1 MPLFNTN
8 GYSQY
13 IFQTGSTPSTQT
25 KIVYISATSGNDL
38 TGEVYLAENFTDE
51 ADALDPSFTPMSFA
65 TCKAAINHVRSA
77 YAGAGGWCTGSFWFL
92 IERGTTCAADDRL
105 VSTDLYNQFP
115 FRGVNEEHRVI
126 VGAWGDT
133 SLARPIIR
141 YNVNG
146 SESILIQADPGFQDY
161 ITIKNIHFYATN
173 RDPSHPDYDVNALNT
188 LMTPIYT
195 FYANDKIGVQN
206 LFIVEDCEIS
216 YYSGAIEIQGTD
228 SENGWFDG
236 VVLNRNKIHHIF
248 SNPVEY
254 SSGIYASKSRG
265 AKLIE
270 NVLHMIGHN
279 RDAPVTYGTFY
290 NQGLYL
296 GNNLNIEIIGNFI
309 DNAAHGGIQCRRNST
324 HEITSNLVTNCA
336 IGISIGHDQN
346 EYDKYKA
353 EVYQPSQIPKAQIM
367 NMRRNVISK
376 PQDLFRPENP
386 RNAGDRRGTAIAINR
401 VHGCIVDDNICI
413 LPAGLSASTGE
424 SYALSLGEIGGNN
437 AEFVN
442 GSITHSITNNI
453 FYNWNNSGY
462 VQLLLGQSIPAN
474 PPAPDGDGSS
484 RIDQIPSTVEI
495 KNNKFIDNLT
505 QSGILRNVWLFNNTT
520 LDIADLNKI
529 SNNKFFSTPDMSSRR
544 GSTILE
550 LSDLNVEG
558 FVEHQNENY
567 TNLDVSDYLDAISDS
582 LNTFDEFVDACLNNG
597 EHNYQ
602 DKYTS
607 IAYINYVRSRFSKAP
622 TTSVWPNSLLFDDAE
637 EPAPID
643 PSGPPE
649 LPPNPEI
656 PYTFIYNYIAY
667 GNGNLQDNVTASFSN
682 GRIYKWAPESGN
694 NRVGN
699 LYLEDP
705 NGNFAMGEYIYQM
718 NNSYTG
724 FTGPM
729 GKIIEIDEYE
739 ETSQLVYD
747 QTIRFKINYDGN
759 NDFDQNSYTKDD
771 FVYNSTAQGYVID
784 WTPATGGTYGNIRVL
799 PTKGEFKAGQNLIY
813 NNSNTTGGS
822 ISEIISQPE
831 LVYRS
836 GTVLHVQN
844 IRPVDRLIEQKEQI
858 KLIVEF

>member
-13 IFQTGSTPSTQT
+13 IFQTGTTPSTQT
-25 KIVYISATSGNDL
+25 KIIYISATSGNDL
-38 TGEVYLAENFTDE
+38 TGQVYLAQNFTDE

-65 TCKAAINHVRSA
+65 TCKAAISHVYSN
-77 YAGAGGWCTGSFWFL
+77 YGSNGWCTGSFWFL
-92 IERGTTCAADDRL
+92 IERGTTCDSDDRL
-105 VSTDLYNQFP
+105 VSSVHGAIFP

-126 VGAWGDT
+126 VGAYGDT
-133 SLARPIIR
+133 NLPRPIIR
-141 YNVNG
+141 YNVDG
-146 SESILIQADPGFQDY
+146 SWSIRLQADPGFHDY
-161 ITIKNIHFYATN
+161 ITIKNIHFYATT
-173 RDPSHPDYDVNALNT
+173 RDPSHPDYDVNAFDT
-188 LMTPIYT
+188 LMTPIGS
-195 FYANDKIGVQN
+195 FYGNDRIGAQN
-206 LFIVEDCEIS
+206 IFIIEDCEIS
-216 YYSGAIEIQGTD
+216 YYSGAIEIQGTE
-228 SENGWFDG
+228 SSTGWFDG
-236 VVLNRNKIHHIF
+236 VVINRNKIHHIF
-248 SNPVEY
+248 ANNIEY

-279 RDAPVTYGTFY
+279 RDTPTAYGTFF
-290 NQGLYL
+290 NQGFYL
-296 GNNLNIEIIGNFI
+296 GDNLSIEVIGNFI
-309 DNAAHGGIQCRRNST
+309 DNVSHGGIQCRKNST
-324 HEITSNLVTNCA
+324 HEINSNLVTNCA

-346 EYDKYKA
+346 EYDNYYA
-353 EVYQPSQIPKAQIM
+353 EVYQPSQVPKAQIM
-367 NMRRNVISK
+367 NMRRNVIAK
-376 PQDLFRPENP
+376 PQDLFRPEDP
-386 RNAGDRRGTAIAINR
+386 RNAQDRRGTAIAINR

-413 LPAGLSASTGE
+413 LPGDSTGE
-424 SYALSLGEIGGNN
+424 SYGLNVGEIGGNN
-437 AEFVN
+437 AQFVP

-453 FYNWNNSGY
+453 FYNWNDNGY
-462 VQLLLGQSIPAN
+462 VQLLLGQSIPN
-474 PPAPDGDGSS
+474 NPDGST
-484 RIDQIPSTVEI
+484 RIDVIPSTFEL

-505 QSGILRNVWLFNNTT
+505 QSGILRNVWLFNNET
-520 LDIADLNKI
+520 LVNSDKI

-550 LSDLNVEG
+550 LSDLNIDG
-558 FVEHQNENY
+558 FVETSNETY
-567 TNLDVSDYLDAISDS
+567 TNLDVPDYLDAISDS
-582 LNTFDEFVDACLNNG
+582 LNTFDEFVDACLDNG

-622 TTSVWPNSLLFDDAE
+622 TASVWPNSLVFDDVI
-637 EPAPID
+637 EPTPID

-656 PYTFIYNYIAY
+656 SYTFINNYIAY
-667 GNGNLQDNVTASFSN
+667 GNGNLEDNVTASFSN
-682 GRIYKWAPESGN
+682 GRIYKWSPESGN

-705 NGNFAMGEYIYQM
+705 NGNFTLGEYVYQM

-759 NDFDQNSYTKDD
+759 ELFKQNSYTKDA
-771 FVYNSTAQGYVID
+771 FVYNSAAEGYVVD
-784 WTPATGGTYGNIRVL
+784 WTPATATGGTYGNIRVL
-799 PTKGEFKAGQNLIY
+799 PSKGEFKAGQNLIY
-813 NNSNTTGGS
+813 NSSNATGGY
-822 ISEIISQPE
+822 ISEIISKPE

-836 GTVLHVQN
+836 GTVLHLQN
-844 IRPVDRLIEQKEQI
+844 IRPVERLLEQKEQI